1 MNKRLKHVLILLFSM
16 LLVVL
21 ITSCVGIF
29 QVGPWT
35 ITITNTSGE
44 IIDLQV
50 SASSDGP
57 WTLKESFFPGG
68 PFVSQPIAHGT
79 FIRIFRRPP
88 INQLWWWNWGMGEW
102 RDYWLM
108 NESFSVT
115 ITHELFIMGERAVEG
130 F

>member
-21 ITSCVGIF
+21 ITSCVGVF

-35 ITITNTSGE
+35 ITITNTSGTT
-44 IIDLQV
+44 IDLRV
-50 SASSDGP
+50 SGSSDGP
-57 WTLKESFFPGG
+57 WTLKESFLPGG

-79 FIRIFRRPP
+79 YIEIFRGPP
-88 INQLWWWNWGMGEW
+88 INHLWWWDWGIGNW
-102 RDYWLM
+102 RSYWQV

-115 ITHELFIMGERAVEG
+115 ITDGMIVVGEQSAE
-130 F
+130 